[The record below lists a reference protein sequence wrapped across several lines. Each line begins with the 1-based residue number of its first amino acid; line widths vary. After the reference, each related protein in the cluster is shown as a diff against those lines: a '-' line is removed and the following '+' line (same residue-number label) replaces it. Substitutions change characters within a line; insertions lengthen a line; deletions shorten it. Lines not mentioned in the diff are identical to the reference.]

1 MPVID
6 LTVAPPTIIRFL
18 FPTRSFLAS
27 EPLAMVSDDH
37 VFRGNKAYSHWVRI
51 TSCPIC
57 SMVVPGTGS
66 YNDRPIAWI
75 CSVLLLVSARSN
87 VRFNRGRS
95 ESYNIITRWNT
106 ITRAGKKPL
115 CDDVVCHSSQKTDK
129 LTLHLVITLTSESLC
144 VVWCLP
150 IAMSRSGLNS
160 RAIWGV
166 ELRIRLWMSL

>member
-1 MPVID
+1 MPFID
-6 LTVAPPTIIRFL
+6 LAVASLTTIRFL

-37 VFRGNKAYSHWVRI
+37 VFRSNKAYSHWVRI

-57 SMVVPGTGS
+57 STVLPGTGS

-75 CSVLLLVSARSN
+75 CSVLLFVSARSN

-95 ESYNIITRWNT
+95 ESYNIIMRWNT
-106 ITRAGKKPL
+106 MTRAGKKPL
-115 CDDVVCHSSQKTDK
+115 ARQRCVHFVTKTDK
-129 LTLHLVITLTSESLC
+129 LTLRLVITLTSGSVS
-144 VVWCLP
+144 VVRCLP

-160 RAIWGV
+160 RAILGV
-166 ELRIRLWMSL
+166 ALRIRLWMSL